1 MEGIIALDH
10 TERTLF
16 MQIAGNINKMIT
28 NLRLKE
34 LGELEQDL
42 IFGGAG
48 IKDVIKFFK
57 INEVRTCRRFL
68 LNACC
73 LFC

>member
-48 IKDVIKFFK
+48 IKDVIKFLK
-57 INEVRTCRRFL
+57 
-68 LNACC
+68 
-73 LFC
+73 